1 MAGFL
6 WLAYGV
12 CCALLCHWMIRHTYS
27 DYEWEG
33 YGCPRKKVWTKK
45 LQFPRWTYI
54 LLWLFCIGLLPLAI
68 LAPIILA
75 FTIAIRHSEGEWRF
89 QCENKFVNW
98 LTKKV

>member
-27 DYEWEG
+27 GRERDENG
-33 YGCPRKKVWTKK
+33 KKVWNKK
-45 LQFPRWTYI
+45 LQFPRWAYI
-54 LLWLFCIGLLPLAI
+54 LLWLLCIGLLPLAFI
-68 LAPIILA
+68 APISLA
-75 FTIAIRHSEGEWRF
+75 ITIAINHCDGDWKF
-89 QCENKFVNW
+89 QSENKFINW